1 MNPIDELNVVVRD
14 VSMSDSTMTSGM
26 YYELEKLKNNY
37 DKDVLYMG
45 KLHSIIGDI
54 SNNLLNSVE
63 RDLNHKKKEQDIQDY
78 YNKQY
83 QQQIFLLK
91 LVIFF
96 SVIALGGC
104 LLFNLGLISV
114 HLLTFY
120 LGFVL
125 SVAFMF
131 IFYYLWDFFL
141 RDNTRFDEYDFATY
155 LPPKVSYLDKQKNM
169 GGLGDL
175 RDNIIY
181 C

>member
-1 MNPIDELNVVVRD
+1 MNPINQLNGVIRD
-14 VSMSDSTMTSGM
+14 ISMSDSTMSSLM
-26 YYELEKLKNNY
+26 YEELKKLKKNDEN
-37 DKDVLYMG
+37 DVIYMN

-63 RDLNHKKKEQDIQDY
+63 RNLNHKKKEQDIQDY
-78 YNKQY
+78 YHKQY

-96 SVIALGGC
+96 SLIALAGC
-104 LLFNLGLISV
+104 LLFNIGVISI

-125 SVAFMF
+125 SVAFMT
-131 IFYYLWDFFL
+131 IFYYLWDYFL
-141 RDNTRFDEYDFATY
+141 RDKTAFDEYDFATY
-155 LPPKVSYLDKQKNM
+155 LPPKVIDLDKQKNVS
-169 GGLGDL
+169 GLGDL